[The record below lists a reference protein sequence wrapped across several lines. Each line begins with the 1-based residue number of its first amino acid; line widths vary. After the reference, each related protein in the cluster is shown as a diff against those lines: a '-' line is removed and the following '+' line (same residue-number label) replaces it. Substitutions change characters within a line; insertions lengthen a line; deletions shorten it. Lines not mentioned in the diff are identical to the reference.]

1 MNPLR
6 ILIADDHPIVR
17 AGLVGLLST
26 QEGFQVVGE
35 ASSGLEAVQ
44 MADALRP
51 NVVLMDLRMPGMDGT
66 QVVRAVRARHPG
78 LPVVLV
84 QTEVAEYV
92 RAAAERM
99 QSPRLLPGARVLL
112 VCRETDAPALAQIPG
127 LERVL
132 TFRSGASWR
141 EFF

>member
-51 NVVLMDLRMPGMDGT
+51 NVVLMDT
-66 QVVRAVRARHPG
+66 
-78 LPVVLV
+78 
-84 QTEVAEYV
+84 
-92 RAAAERM
+92 
-99 QSPRLLPGARVLL
+99 S
-112 VCRETDAPALAQIPG
+112 
-127 LERVL
+127 
-132 TFRSGASWR
+132 
-141 EFF
+141 